1 MPSRPRAFQTSC
13 LLDPMPTRPHA
24 YQIPCPHPV
33 PGRGF
38 GPSDTVA
45 AIAIDNLLCQSPR
58 FTACIRSQE
67 RSISGCAASVSIK
80 VSHAA
85 SAIPAI
91 AIRGHQRPS
100 EGIRGIRG
108 HQGASGAIRGYQG
121 PSGVIRGHQGPSEA
135 IRGHQGPSEG
145 IRGIRGHQGPS
156 VSIKGH
162 QRASGA
168 IRGHQRLSGVIRGYQ
183 GASEGIRGRQR
194 ASVSSLILNSQAPIL
209 FGVVVGACAALV
221 IFTGWRLRSR
231 CLGLLQCQG
240 VHKYLL
246 QGVVAVRPKKMT
258 EMPADREL

>member
-135 IRGHQGPSEG
+135 IRGHQ
-145 IRGIRGHQGPS
+145 R
-156 VSIKGH
+156 VSG
-162 QRASGA
+162 
-168 IRGHQRLSGVIRGYQ
+168 GVRGYQ
-183 GASEGIRGRQR
+183 GASEGISELTDPQLAGTDTVWGGGWCVRGAGDLHGMEATIPLPGATPVPRRPQ
-194 ASVSSLILNSQAPIL
+194 VSPARSGS
-209 FGVVVGACAALV
+209 GAAEEDDGDA
-221 IFTGWRLRSR
+221 GGPR
-231 CLGLLQCQG
+231 
-240 VHKYLL
+240 
-246 QGVVAVRPKKMT
+246 AVRGSGWGV
-258 EMPADREL
+258 EEGSSGGILLHV

>member
-100 EGIRGIRG
+100 E
-108 HQGASGAIRGYQG
+108 
-121 PSGVIRGHQGPSEA
+121 A
-135 IRGHQGPSEG
+135 IRGHQGSSE
-145 IRGIRGHQGPS
+145 
-156 VSIKGH
+156 
-162 QRASGA
+162 A

-183 GASEGIRGRQR
+183 GASEAISELTDPQLAGTDTVWGGGWCVRGAGALHGVEAAIPLPGATPVPRRPQ
-194 ASVSSLILNSQAPIL
+194 VSPARSGS
-209 FGVVVGACAALV
+209 GAAEEDDGDA
-221 IFTGWRLRSR
+221 GGPR
-231 CLGLLQCQG
+231 
-240 VHKYLL
+240 
-246 QGVVAVRPKKMT
+246 AVRGSGWGV
-258 EMPADREL
+258 EEGSSGGILLHV